1 MVYSCYTIDPDFD
14 EVTFDD
20 DCAIAG
26 IASRYLDAIQYFG
39 NNAVAVRWLSGHV
52 SDLVALMDHV
62 EDHVQETGIK
72 SYHGAMLDLLDNN
85 EGYVRQRFFEL
96 WDAIVADPHVLLRP
110 CVEQNTSYPYTF
122 WSDLYNFQPDQ
133 STISALASRGFTY
146 QPLQEGNAV
155 ATSVDYYYVEIDQMP
170 DFNGDGSP
178 DSEQQVIDVLR
189 ANFAGL
195 ASGVKNGFQFSC
207 PLPPWHN
214 NPDNIWWEF
223 KPYTTGIDNVQWSY
237 PAPTYKNT
245 IFFID
250 AGAEDQNNNE
260 FADKGAIII
269 SQASPCCWIGS
280 TINTPLS
287 GSQPFSG
294 QRQWGLATLPNGKK
308 AFYTKAADR
317 ALTESWLPTIA
328 GEIWQGCDD
337 DTYYNIAHETWKNL
351 MLKAGAF
358 INQFGGQVVSEPGYS
373 EPAINIT
380 KARINYNELDGKL
393 KSNTPVNFISC
404 E

>member
-26 IASRYLDAIQYFG
+26 IASRYLDAIQYSG
-39 NNAVAVRWLSGHV
+39 NYAIAVGWLSGHV

-96 WDAIVADPHVLLRP
+96 WDAIEADPHVLLRP

-195 ASGVKNGFQFSC
+195 ASGEKNGFTFTC
-207 PLPPWHN
+207 PSPV
-214 NPDNIWWEF
+214 NPDNIWWDF
-223 KPYTTGIDNVQWSY
+223 KPYEPEIDNVQWSF
-237 PAPTYKNT
+237 PAPIYKNT
-245 IFFID
+245 VFFID
-250 AGAEDQNNNE
+250 AGAESTFNNT
-260 FADKGAIII
+260 FADKGAIVI
-269 SQASPCCWIGS
+269 SQSSPCCWIGS

-287 GSQPFSG
+287 GSQPLSG
-294 QRQWGLATLPNGKK
+294 QRQWGITTLPNGKK

-317 ALTESWLPTIA
+317 AFTSGLVKLSGMNPDAWN
-328 GEIWQGCDD
+328 CDD
-337 DTYYNIAHETWKNL
+337 DTYYNIANATWVNL
-351 MLKAGAF
+351 MSKAGKF
-358 INQFGGQVVSEPGYS
+358 IRAGGGIVPGTGNEVIYNV
-373 EPAINIT
+373 A
-380 KARINYNELDGKL
+380 KARIDYSELDQKL
-393 KSNTPVNFISC
+393 HSTTPVSFTSC
-404 E
+404 QQ